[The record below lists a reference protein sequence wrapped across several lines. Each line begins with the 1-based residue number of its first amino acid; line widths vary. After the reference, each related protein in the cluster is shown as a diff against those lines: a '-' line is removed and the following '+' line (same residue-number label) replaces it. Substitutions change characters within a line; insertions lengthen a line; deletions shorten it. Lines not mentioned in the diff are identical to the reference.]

1 MLAYS
6 AIFVLVVLGLGVIA
20 SMMGILNFAHGEFV
34 LLGAYTVYAFQLI
47 GWPTWMGMCA
57 APVTVTLAGFIL
69 ERIAIQRFYNS
80 PIAAMLGTYAIGL
93 ALREAV
99 RAALAGRFYSVD
111 APLSGSFAVGDVL
124 VSKWRTV
131 VIIVTALVMV
141 LCYLLL
147 TRTRIGLKVRAAL
160 ENPALA
166 RASGISTNR
175 VYAGTFA
182 FGSALAGLAGGLMVP
197 IYAMSAD
204 MGVPFLIKGFLAV
217 MLGGMGSFEG
227 SLAGAAL
234 VGATSS
240 ALPWAIKPV
249 VADVLVFVIVIVKF
263 RPEGLLFSLRGK
275 LSRTSANAP
284 SSHCSPRPVA
294 ASSRAP
300 ARSPA
305 GPPWAA
311 AATS

>member
-1 MLAYS
+1 MNVVPFVFDMLAYS

-20 SMMGILNFAHGEFV
+20 SMMGIFNFAHGELV
-34 LLGAYTVYAFQLI
+34 LLGAYTVYAFQLN

-57 APVTVTLAGFIL
+57 APFTVALVGFVL

-80 PIAAMLGTYAIGL
+80 PISAMLGTYAIGL
-93 ALREAV
+93 ALRESV
-99 RAALAGRFYSVD
+99 RALLAGRFYSVD
-111 APLSGSFAVGDVL
+111 APFSGSFAIGDVL

-131 VIIVTALVMV
+131 VILVTAIVMV

-249 VADVLVFVIVIVKF
+249 VADVLVFVIAIIIVKF
-263 RPEGLLFSLRGK
+263 RPEGLLSTLRRK
-275 LSRTSANAP
+275 SK
-284 SSHCSPRPVA
+284 
-294 ASSRAP
+294 
-300 ARSPA
+300 
-305 GPPWAA
+305 
-311 AATS
+311 